1 MHQNSL
7 EDTIAAISTSAG
19 QGGIGIVRLS
29 GNQALLIA
37 DEIFAGKKAKKPS
50 TFKTYTLSYG
60 RIVNRKGKTE
70 EVVDEVLLTVMRA
83 PKSYTC
89 EDVVEISCHGGTV
102 PLKKI
107 LMLVLKHGA
116 RLAEPGEFT
125 KRAFL
130 NGRIDLTQAEAVADI
145 ISAKT
150 DAFLKLSINQ
160 LKGDL
165 TLELESIREYLMDAY
180 TEIEA
185 IVNFPEDDIDISS
198 QKKLSGGI
206 NEALKRVEALLASS
220 EQGRILK
227 EGIKVVICGKAN
239 VGKSSLLNVFL
250 KQPRAIVSPIEGTTR
265 DTIEES
271 AQIQGIPLQFVD
283 TAGIL
288 DPRDSI
294 EEEAVKRSHFHIDQA
309 DIVLFLLD
317 AAQKISQEDI
327 NLAKKIKDKNVIVV
341 LNKCDCP
348 IKIDEDTVK
357 EILPVFKKA
366 RISALEKQG
375 IEPLEEMI
383 VKNALHG
390 EKLQTPKIL
399 ISNLRQI
406 ESLKKCLAALE
417 AAQEHFLKK
426 LSLEFICEEV
436 KLAIGHL
443 DQITGKDIDK
453 DLIDKIFSSFCI
465 GK

>member
-1 MHQNSL
+1 MYQNSL
-7 EDTIAAISTSAG
+7 EDTIAAISTPSG
-19 QGGIGIVRLS
+19 QGGIGIVRVSGKEALS
-29 GNQALLIA
+29 IG
-37 DEIFAGKKAKKPS
+37 DEIFVGVNERKPS
-50 TFKTYTLSYG
+50 EFKTFTLHYG
-60 RIVNRKGKTE
+60 RVINRKGKAE

-107 LMLVLKHGA
+107 LMLTLDHGA

-185 IVNFPEDDIDISS
+185 VVNFPEDDIDASS
-198 QKKLSGGI
+198 RKKLSI
-206 NEALKRVEALLASS
+206 DIKEALKHVEALLASS

-227 EGIKVVICGKAN
+227 EGIKVVICGKVN

-250 KQPRAIVSPIEGTTR
+250 KQPRAIVSHIEGTTR
-265 DTIEES
+265 DIIEES
-271 AQIQGIPLQFVD
+271 AQIQGIPLQLID

-294 EEEAVKRSHFHIDQA
+294 EEEAVKRSHLYIDQA
-309 DIVLFLLD
+309 EIILLLFD
-317 AAQKISQEDI
+317 ASQEISQEDI
-327 NLAKKIKDKNVIVV
+327 NLANRIKDKNVIIV

-348 IKIDEDTVK
+348 TKIDEGAFRK
-357 EILPVFKKA
+357 LLPNFKMAK
-366 RISALEKQG
+366 ISALEKQG
-375 IEPLEEMI
+375 INPLEEMI
-383 VKNALHG
+383 VENALHG
-390 EKLQTPKIL
+390 KRLETPKIL

-406 ESLKKCLAALE
+406 ESLKKCLTALE
-417 AAQEHFLKK
+417 KAQEHFSQN
-426 LSLEFICEEV
+426 LSLEFISEEI
-436 KLAIGHL
+436 KLAISLL
-443 DQITGKDIDK
+443 DQITGKDIDN
-453 DLIDKIFSSFCI
+453 DLIDKIFSSFCV